1 MSLTQWPDIV
11 LYLELK
17 EAEET
22 VIKENGYR

>member
-1 MSLTQWPDIV
+1 MSLTQWLDIV

-22 VIKENGYR
+22 VIKENRYR